1 MKLNV
6 IHNIRCV
13 IGKTD
18 GNDDMSS
25 YHSQFPQKAHLE
37 PTSLLMSL
45 TFLGCLSHLITWNL
59 SCYVWMPRIQ
69 NFRIQLDL
77 DPEMLD
83 PERITDFGSG
93 RIDYWDVLL
102 PYFDELVDV

>member
-1 MKLNV
+1 
-6 IHNIRCV
+6 
-13 IGKTD
+13 
-18 GNDDMSS
+18 
-25 YHSQFPQKAHLE
+25 
-37 PTSLLMSL
+37 
-45 TFLGCLSHLITWNL
+45 
-59 SCYVWMPRIQ
+59 MPRIQ
-69 NFRIQLDL
+69 NFTIQLDL